1 MSRKNTETRNRI
13 LNASLT
19 LLEESQGKGVRMS
32 DIAKQSG
39 ISRQALY
46 LHFPTRAELLIE
58 TTRYLDE
65 IKGTDQRLHAS
76 RTAATGQDRLDSY
89 IQAWGEYIPV
99 VYGVAKALLSMKD
112 TDDAAAKAWE
122 NRMLAMREGCGAAIQ
137 ALHQDKE
144 LSPEYTIDEATD
156 ILWTLL
162 SIRNW
167 EQWTI
172 DCGWSQKKYI
182 ANVKLLSQKALV
194 DKDTREELAKKTA
207 DSSIYGTGKI

>member
-1 MSRKNTETRNRI
+1 MSRKNSETRNRI
-13 LNASLT
+13 LNASLS
-19 LLEESQGKGVRMS
+19 LLEQSQGKGVRMG

-76 RTAATGQDRLDSY
+76 RTAASGLERLNSY
-89 IQAWGEYIPV
+89 VQAWGNYIPI

-112 TDDAAAKAWE
+112 TDEAAAKAWD
-122 NRMLAMREGCGAAIQ
+122 NRMLAMREGCKAAIQ
-137 ALHQDKE
+137 ALHQDGR
-144 LSPEYTIDEATD
+144 LSSEYSMEEATD

-182 ANVKLLSQKALV
+182 TNIKLLSQKVLV
-194 DKDTREELAKKTA
+194 DEN
-207 DSSIYGTGKI
+207 